1 MAIGDVPNMLA
12 RLRGALPTAWFPT
25 TASES
30 PLTTYVLTG
39 FAQAASLIYQQA
51 AYAQLQTRIGTS
63 TDGWL
68 DLTSVDYFGSRL
80 PRRNTEADAQY
91 RGRIQR
97 ELLRERATRNAL
109 IQVLH
114 DTTGNYPTIFE
125 NRRPLDG
132 VCLDIPTSGLDHN
145 GGTSG
150 DDFNYQVFIK
160 IARPLGGGIPNI
172 PGLDFPQAGT
182 DVGTLTPTDDSMSLG
197 LVATDSDIY
206 AAAESVRPDGVI
218 YWVSLT
224 GPALPQYLPL
234 GQFILGVSL
243 LGNPPA

>member
-1 MAIGDVPNMLA
+1 MATGDAADILS
-12 RLRGALPTAWFPT
+12 RLRTWLPTGWFPSDPAEGPNI
-25 TASES
+25 TAI
-30 PLTTYVLTG
+30 LTG
-39 FAQAASLIYQQA
+39 IAAAVGTNFDQA
-51 AYAQLQTRIGTS
+51 AYTQLQTRIAS
-63 TDGWL
+63 ATDGWL
-68 DLTSVDYFGSRL
+68 DLISADFFGGRIS
-80 PRRNTEADAQY
+80 RRNTEGDPQY

-109 IQVLH
+109 NQVLF
-114 DTTGNYPTIFE
+114 DVTGNYPTIFE

-150 DDFNYQVFIK
+150 DDFNYQVFVK

-172 PGLDFPQAGT
+172 PGLDFPQAAT
-182 DVGTLTPTDDSMSLG
+182 DVGTLTPTDPSMSLG
-197 LVATDSDIY
+197 LVVSDSDIY
-206 AAAESVRPDGVI
+206 AAAESVRPDGVV

-224 GPALPQYLPL
+224 GPTLPQYLPL

-243 LGNPPA
+243 LGNPPT